1 MVTYPITIYFDG
13 SCKLCSSEINNLVAR
28 DKHQAILLVDCSP
41 EDFDDRGLPAN
52 RETMMNMIHARDAA
66 GEWLRGVDVF
76 IAAYRAADM
85 NFVSRV
91 LAHRWVKP
99 LAARGYLWVVRNR
112 YWLSRLGLHHVM
124 GWLTPASATTPTLA
138 TPPVSTPVQVNQH
151 SNHAQSQAAFE
162 RSQVCAIQRQARTD
176 SNDPVACEVVNVKR

>member
-28 DKHQAILLVDCSP
+28 DKHHAILLVDCSP

-52 RETMMNMIHARDAA
+52 RETMMNMIHARDAT
-66 GEWLRGVDVF
+66 GQWLRGIDVF

-85 NFVSRV
+85 NFVSRM

-99 LAARGYLWVVRNR
+99 LAERAYPWVVRNR
-112 YWLSRLGLHHVM
+112 HLLSRLGLHRVM
-124 GWLTPASATTPTLA
+124 GWLTPVTIPA
-138 TPPVSTPVQVNQH
+138 PVSTPVQ
-151 SNHAQSQAAFE
+151 SAQRQLNNSRSQVAFE
-162 RSQVCAIQRQARTD
+162 RSQVCAIQRQTHTD
-176 SNDPVACEVVNVKR
+176 SKETLTGGVADIER

>member
-28 DKHQAILLVDCSP
+28 DKHHSILLVDCSP

-66 GEWLRGVDVF
+66 GEWLRGIDVF

-85 NFVSRV
+85 NFVSRM

-99 LAARGYLWVVRNR
+99 LAERGYPWVVRNR
-112 YWLSRLGLHHVM
+112 HLLSRLGLHRVM
-124 GWLTPASATTPTLA
+124 GWLTPTPESMPT
-138 TPPVSTPVQVNQH
+138 QV
-151 SNHAQSQAAFE
+151 AQQQNNAPSQAAFA
-162 RSQVCAIQRQARTD
+162 RSQVCAIQRQTRTD
-176 SNDPVACEVVNVKR
+176 SKKPLACAVADVER

>member
-28 DKHQAILLVDCSP
+28 DKYDAILLIDCSP
-41 EDFDDRGLPAN
+41 VDFDDRGLPAN

-76 IAAYRAADM
+76 IAAYRAADL
-85 NFVSRV
+85 NFISRM

-99 LAARGYLWVVRNR
+99 LAARGYPWVVRNR
-112 YWLSRLGLHHVM
+112 YWLSRLGLPRVM
-124 GWLTPASATTPTLA
+124 QWLTPSPQLA
-138 TPPVSTPVQVNQH
+138 DEARSKT
-151 SNHAQSQAAFE
+151 AFA
-162 RSQVCAIQRQARTD
+162 RSQTCAIEREVGGSNQANCGATKASQ
-176 SNDPVACEVVNVKR
+176 SNRM

>member
-28 DKHQAILLVDCSP
+28 DKHRAILLVDCSP

-76 IAAYRAADM
+76 IAAYQAANM
-85 NFVSRV
+85 NFVSRM

-99 LAARGYLWVVRNR
+99 LAARGYPWVVRNR
-112 YWLSRLGLHHVM
+112 YLLSRLGLHRVM
-124 GWLTPASATTPTLA
+124 AWLTPSPTPTPSLAA
-138 TPPVSTPVQVNQH
+138 TPALVQM
-151 SNHAQSQAAFE
+151 AQQQNNTRSQAAFE
-162 RSQVCAIQRQARTD
+162 RSQVCAVQRQTRTD
-176 SNDPVACEVVNVKR
+176 SKKQLACGVAEIEG